1 MTVRMKFST
10 ILSTAPPMRQQ
21 NPSMQ
26 NQAFRALLRGILD
39 KRFFLFRLTKI
50 YA

>member
-26 NQAFRALLRGILD
+26 
-39 KRFFLFRLTKI
+39 KI